1 MTSRTHQL
9 RMDLLLLLVTLF
21 WGTTFIIVKQAV
33 AQVDVFAFLTARF
46 GLAFIL
52 MVILFRNKI
61 WPLQGPELRAG
72 IFLGILLFA
81 AFAFQTWG
89 LTMTT
94 ATNGGFFTGLCVVM
108 VPILSLIFLR
118 RLPAIFSGAG
128 VVLAS
133 VGLYFLTGGGPS
145 HWNQGDLLVFIC
157 AIWVAVHILLTGY
170 YAPRHDV
177 LALATWQIG
186 TCALLSLI
194 FSLGSGT
201 LSIQFPASVWG
212 AVVMTSIL
220 CTVLAYAVQTYAQR
234 FTPPTR
240 TALIFTAEPVFGALF
255 AHWYGGELLLAE
267 HMLGGGLIFLGM
279 VVSEIRPSLWKGP
292 YGLKREMKRV

>member
-1 MTSRTHQL
+1 MTSRTHQFSI
-9 RMDLLLLLVTLF
+9 DLLLLLITIF
-21 WGTTFIIVKQAV
+21 WGATFIIVKQAV
-33 AQVDVFAFLTARF
+33 AQVDVFAFLNARF
-46 GLAFIL
+46 GSAFIL
-52 MVILFRNKI
+52 MVILFRKRI
-61 WPLQGPELRAG
+61 WPLKAPELQAG
-72 IFLGILLFA
+72 ILLGVFLFA

-94 ATNGGFFTGLCVVM
+94 ATNGGFFTGLFVVM
-108 VPILSLIFLR
+108 VPILSMIFLKR
-118 RLPAIFSGAG
+118 PPGIFSGVG
-128 VVLAS
+128 VVFAS

-157 AIWVAVHILLTGY
+157 AIWVAVHIMLTGH
-170 YAPRHDV
+170 YAPKHDA

-186 TCALLSLI
+186 ICALLSLI

-201 LSIQFPASVWG
+201 LAVRFPVSVWG
-212 AVVMTSIL
+212 AVAMTSIL

-255 AHWYGGELLLAE
+255 AHWYGGELLLAH

-279 VVSEIRPSLWKGP
+279 VVSEIRPNLWKGNN
-292 YGLKREMKRV
+292 